1 MYDKK
6 VNVLFIITKLE
17 LGGAQKVC
25 LSLLDGVKKNGG
37 FAGLI
42 SGADGPLVSEVKNL
56 DSVYLLPEFKREV
69 GLKNIFKDIY
79 LFFKLI
85 KLIKKNR
92 KNYTD
97 LIVHTHST
105 KAGILGRWAAFFA
118 GIKNIVHTVHGFGF
132 HENQNKIYWISI
144 YLAEFF
150 TAFITTKFVC
160 VSNYDLKFGSKY
172 LPFFKKKALI
182 IRAAVDY
189 DKFYIPAK
197 CVKNIESD
205 NFVIGTVSC
214 FKPQKNL
221 IDLLRAF
228 KRLLKDLSEKKD
240 KIFLEIVGDGVLR
253 PELENFINQNDLKN
267 NVKLLGWQS
276 NVASIVKTWDLF
288 VMSSLWEG
296 LPCAIIEARLSK
308 LPVISYN
315 ISGIPEV
322 IFDNKNGFL
331 VESQNWQLLS
341 EKIKFYINNNS
352 EYLSAANYKDNL
364 SGFHK
369 NYMIEKH
376 IDLYRDFSQL

>member
-1 MYDKK
+1 
-6 VNVLFIITKLE
+6 
-17 LGGAQKVC
+17 
-25 LSLLDGVKKNGG
+25 
-37 FAGLI
+37 
-42 SGADGPLVSEVKNL
+42 
-56 DSVYLLPEFKREV
+56 
-69 GLKNIFKDIY
+69 
-79 LFFKLI
+79 
-85 KLIKKNR
+85 
-92 KNYTD
+92 
-97 LIVHTHST
+97 
-105 KAGILGRWAAFFA
+105 
-118 GIKNIVHTVHGFGF
+118 
-132 HENQNKIYWISI
+132 YWISI